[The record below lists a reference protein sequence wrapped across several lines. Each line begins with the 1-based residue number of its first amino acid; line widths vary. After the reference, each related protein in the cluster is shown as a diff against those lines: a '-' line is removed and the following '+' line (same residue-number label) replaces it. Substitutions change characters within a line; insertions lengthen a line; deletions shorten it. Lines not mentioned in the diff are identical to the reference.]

1 MDKARFTEQDG
12 WKSEESAA
20 FRSLRSALYAYFE
33 TYRATFVNLY
43 NPTNFSDI
51 CRKERFENELYK
63 SLYFTIIT
71 QFQNFFE
78 LLFKD
83 ILNRIE
89 TDKSHIKTKNFSDT
103 LKKLEKILQTKDEKL
118 MVRKIK
124 FIIDKKETLKKLNDL
139 RNRIWHRGLFYL
151 YYCNLDLLVCQD
163 ILPLIKKITA
173 LDWYSKKNNWRYNPL
188 VCDIEPIE
196 SLIFEGNSSSPDF
209 ERIALYKE
217 MGRAAYNNPMANLD
231 KIKSMLSYSLER
243 SNNER
248 KSRLFTEKAE
258 MVCKAF
264 SCSDVFICPIC
275 GLKTLVK
282 YEEDDLEDDENCA
295 VVKHIPKKIE
305 CEACSFEIYPNI
317 RKLSLC
323 RINDNDFWNI
333 R

>member
-83 ILNRIE
+83 ILNRVE

-103 LKKLEKILQTKDEKL
+103 LKRLEKILQTKDEKL

-173 LDWYSKKNNWRYNPL
+173 LDWY
-188 VCDIEPIE
+188 
-196 SLIFEGNSSSPDF
+196 
-209 ERIALYKE
+209 
-217 MGRAAYNNPMANLD
+217 
-231 KIKSMLSYSLER
+231 
-243 SNNER
+243 
-248 KSRLFTEKAE
+248 
-258 MVCKAF
+258 
-264 SCSDVFICPIC
+264 
-275 GLKTLVK
+275 
-282 YEEDDLEDDENCA
+282 
-295 VVKHIPKKIE
+295 
-305 CEACSFEIYPNI
+305 
-317 RKLSLC
+317 
-323 RINDNDFWNI
+323 
-333 R
+333 